1 MVGNKSGEEIC
12 LFVRDEQTG
21 RLLFNAKALQALG
34 INPVEAQQRGY
45 PMKERSALAERRESR
60 NHSQRGRG
68 LRRQPGD
75 VLCFRQGK
83 HHIGLT
89 RLTTC

>member
-1 MVGNKSGEEIC
+1 MVGKKSGEEIC

-45 PMKERSALAERRESR
+45 PMKEQSAMAEAVKDTA
-60 NHSQRGRG
+60 G
-68 LRRQPGD
+68 
-75 VLCFRQGK
+75 
-83 HHIGLT
+83 
-89 RLTTC
+89 